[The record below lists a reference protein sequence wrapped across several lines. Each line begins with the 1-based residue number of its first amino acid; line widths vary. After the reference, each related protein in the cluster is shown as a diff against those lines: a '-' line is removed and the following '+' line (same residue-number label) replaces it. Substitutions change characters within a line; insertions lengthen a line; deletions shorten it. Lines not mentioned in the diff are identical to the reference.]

1 MLERYVYKNQKKMR
15 CGYTTGTCACA
26 AAKAAACMLLSGRR
40 IESVSVI
47 TPMGV
52 ELTLP
57 VYEIT
62 MEQDSV
68 TCAIKKDSG
77 DDPDVT
83 NGILIYA
90 SVSYIERDSTD
101 KRVVTDLSLI
111 HI

>member
-1 MLERYVYKNQKKMR
+1 MY
-15 CGYTTGTCACA
+15 A
-26 AAKAAACMLLSGRR
+26 LSGRR

-68 TCAIKKDSG
+68 TCAIKDSR

-90 SVSYIERDSTD
+90 SVSYIEGDSTD
-101 KRVVTDLSLI
+101 KKNCNRWRNRCRKNY
-111 HI
+111 